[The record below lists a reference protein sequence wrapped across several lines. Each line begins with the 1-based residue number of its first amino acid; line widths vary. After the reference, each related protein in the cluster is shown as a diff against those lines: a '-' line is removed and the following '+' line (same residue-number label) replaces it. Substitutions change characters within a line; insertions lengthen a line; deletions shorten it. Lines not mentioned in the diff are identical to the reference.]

1 MAAVVNVATNTL
13 ESIQDLDLNRLK
25 VALAQM
31 KYQIGDNKMVGLCRY
46 CGSGSDG

>member
-31 KYQIGDNKMVGLCRY
+31 KYQIGDNKMVCLFK
-46 CGSGSDG
+46 SGSDG